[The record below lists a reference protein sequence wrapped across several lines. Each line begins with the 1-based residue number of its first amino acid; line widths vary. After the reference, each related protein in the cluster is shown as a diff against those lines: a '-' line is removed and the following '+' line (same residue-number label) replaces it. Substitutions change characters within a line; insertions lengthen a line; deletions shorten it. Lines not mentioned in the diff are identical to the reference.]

1 MGIIASLL
9 KSKGLASALEAE
21 EGRQI
26 AGELERLSGLRVYP
40 TSIVSQDGVIYF
52 LGRKGIDKNLCLL
65 YPACPARAELA
76 RLSRD
81 FSGQEESVSLDE
93 NQIRLKRCA
102 TGHANALALR
112 KHLLFTAP
120 VVVGVKRSVG
130 LGDRLGI
137 ATPGHIRAVRGSGV
151 IPFFAQQ
158 SIREMTRTS
167 RTPDEVMD
175 DATWGV
181 FQEGFREGFGSDAD
195 HLKTTE
201 DMDSCVAAGFTMFTI
216 DPGEYVDN
224 EAETYETSIIK
235 EKLETLPWEDL
246 ESSPADCQREYA
258 GKAFAVGQDLEFK
271 FTEETLFRAAVKCA
285 QAVAH
290 TAKLYRHLAEKMGEQ
305 SFELEMSVDETATP
319 TSIQEHFFVGSEL
332 KRLGVKWVSLAP
344 RFIGDFEKA
353 VDYKGD
359 LNEFER
365 TFREHLA
372 IARDL
377 GPYKLSIHSGSDK
390 FSIYAIAAK
399 EAGELVHLKTAGT
412 SYLEALRVI
421 ASKDAGL
428 FREIL
433 DFAFTRWEEDRATYH
448 VSADLSRVPQ
458 PKCLKDEDLVK
469 VLDEFDGRQLL
480 HCTFGS
486 VLTWM
491 NPDGSYRFRDRLL
504 LTLRQN
510 EEAYNDAL
518 KAHLGKHIAPFKR

>member
-1 MGIIASLL
+1 MFMSAISSLL
-9 KSKGLASALEAE
+9 KFKGLAPALEAE
-21 EGRQI
+21 EAKQI
-26 AGELERLSGLRVYP
+26 AAELKRLSGLRVYP
-40 TSIVSQDGVIYF
+40 TSIACQDGVIYF
-52 LGRKGIDKNLCLL
+52 LGHRGIDKNLCLL
-65 YPACPARAELA
+65 YPAELA

-81 FSGQEESVSLDE
+81 FFGQEESGSIFTE
-93 NQIRLKRCA
+93 IQIRFKSCA
-102 TGHANALALR
+102 TDHANALALR

-120 VVVGVKRSVG
+120 EVVGVKRSVG

-137 ATPGHIRAVRGSGV
+137 ATPGHIRAVRGTQV
-151 IPFFAQQ
+151 IPFFPQQ

-181 FQEGFREGFGSDAD
+181 FQEGFRGGFGSDAD

-201 DMDSCVAAGFTMFTI
+201 DMDSCIAAGFTMFTI
-216 DPGEYVDN
+216 DPGDYVDN
-224 EAETYETSIIK
+224 EADTCEASIAK
-235 EKLETLPWEDL
+235 EKFEALPWEQL

-258 GKAFAVGQDLEFK
+258 GKALVVAQDLEFK
-271 FTEETLFRAAVKCA
+271 FTEETLFRAAVKYGR
-285 QAVAH
+285 AVAH
-290 TAKLYRHLAEKMGEQ
+290 TVKLYRHLAEKMSEK

-319 TSIQEHFFVGSEL
+319 TAIEEHFFVASEL

-365 TFREHLA
+365 TFKEHLA
-372 IARDL
+372 IARHF

-390 FSIYAIAAK
+390 FSIYPIVAE

-448 VSADLSRVPQ
+448 VSADLSKVTRPQ
-458 PKCLKDEDLVK
+458 DLKDEDLAK
-469 VLDEFDGRQLL
+469 VLDQFDGRQLL

-486 VLTWM
+486 VLTWK
-491 NPDGSYRFRDRLL
+491 NADGSYRFRDRLL

-510 EEAYNDAL
+510 EEAYYDAL
-518 KAHLGKHIAPFKR
+518 KAHLGRHIAPFNR